1 MKGFQESRIRE
12 IAQFILLFRNLFYVL
27 KFSDTGIQILIQQ
40 GVTIRKETSESMGSE
55 YLDQEIELINNNIK
69 DGAVKIEY
77 QFD

>member
-1 MKGFQESRIRE
+1 
-12 IAQFILLFRNLFYVL
+12 
-27 KFSDTGIQILIQQ
+27 
-40 GVTIRKETSESMGSE
+40 MGSE

>member
-27 KFSDTGIQILIQQ
+27 KFSDTGIQILIQK